1 MTCGAAG
8 ARHTRGVVSLEFV
21 LMLPFLLMVLI
32 GIIDTSL
39 ILCDKAVI
47 TNASREAA
55 RAGVMLRV
63 PMLTTTQIANV
74 AQTAMQNS
82 LITGGTA
89 TTPVVTVTQANG
101 TTSGTA
107 LTVTVTYTYSG
118 LVLGS
123 AFSALTGPVT
133 VSATSVML
141 YE

>member
-1 MTCGAAG
+1 MTRRAMG
-8 ARHTRGVVSLEFV
+8 ARAARGVVSLEFV

-39 ILCDKAVI
+39 LLCDKAVI

-55 RAGVMLRV
+55 RAGVVLRV
-63 PMLTTTQIANV
+63 PMLTSTQIANV
-74 AQTAMQNS
+74 ALAYTQNS

-89 TTPVVTVTQANG
+89 TAPTVTVTQANG

-107 LTVTVTYTYSG
+107 LTVTITYTYTG
-118 LVLGS
+118 MVLGS

-133 VSATSVML
+133 ISATSVML

>member
-1 MTCGAAG
+1 MTRG
-8 ARHTRGVVSLEFV
+8 ARGKRHARGVVSLEFA

-39 ILCDKAVI
+39 LLCDKAVI

-55 RAGVMLRV
+55 RAGVVLRV

-74 AQTAMQNS
+74 ALTYTQNS

-89 TTPVVTVTQANG
+89 TPPTVTVTQANG
-101 TTSGTA
+101 TTAGTA

-118 LVLGS
+118 MVLGS
-123 AFSALTGPVT
+123 MLSVLTGPVT

>member
-1 MTCGAAG
+1 MIRGAMG
-8 ARHTRGVVSLEFV
+8 ARRARGVVSLEFV

-39 ILCDKAVI
+39 LLCDKAVI

-55 RAGVMLRV
+55 RAGVVLRV
-63 PMLTTTQIANV
+63 PMLTPTQIANV
-74 AQTAMQNS
+74 ALSYTQNS

-89 TTPVVTVTQANG
+89 TTPTVTVTQANG

-118 LVLGS
+118 LVLGTALS
-123 AFSALTGPVT
+123 VLTGPMT
-133 VSATSVML
+133 ISASSVML

>member
-1 MTCGAAG
+1 MTRGAMG
-8 ARHTRGVVSLEFV
+8 ARHARGVVSLEFV

-39 ILCDKAVI
+39 LLCDKAVI

-55 RAGVMLRV
+55 RAGVVLRV

-74 AQTAMQNS
+74 ALSYTQNS
-82 LITGGTA
+82 LITGGTP

-133 VSATSVML
+133 ISASSVML